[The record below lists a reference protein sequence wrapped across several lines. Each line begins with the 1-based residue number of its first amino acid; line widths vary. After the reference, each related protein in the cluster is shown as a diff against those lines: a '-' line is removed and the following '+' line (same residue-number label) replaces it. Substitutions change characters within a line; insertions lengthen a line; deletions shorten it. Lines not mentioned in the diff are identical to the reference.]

1 MGSAPVIKGLHFVRR
16 RLADGSNRWHVYAW
30 RGGPIV
36 MSADGARPHLTTEA
50 LERLAAAKRDR
61 DTARQPN
68 PTTLQSLID
77 RWQASPEWSRLSE
90 NTKKTWGSIVRTIE
104 AKWGKVPL
112 AVFNDERMIAKVI
125 DWRDARAATP
135 RAADNG
141 VTVLRAL
148 LKYGIQRGALR
159 INVAEKIGKIYV
171 NGQRAEI
178 VWTKADLLAFGKA
191 AGEKDRCVYFAVLLC
206 SVTGLRR
213 KDLAHLTWEA
223 VGELAIVTKA
233 KKTSRGRRHFATVP
247 RIPELDAVL
256 ASLRDVPRRSGVDT
270 VLVNPKGRPWN
281 LDTLT
286 KEVSR
291 IAKLAGVFHVEADL
305 ASKSERRYKH
315 LHDAR
320 GTFATYLMT
329 TTDLTDAEIAS
340 IMGWSETE
348 VERIRRIYVNDTAR
362 QIALGK
368 RIARG
373 LAAD

>member
-1 MGSAPVIKGLHFVRR
+1 MGSAPVIKGLHFVRK
-16 RLADGSNRWHVYAW
+16 RLADGSSRWHVYAW
-30 RGGPIV
+30 RGGPPV
-36 MSADGARPHLTTEA
+36 MSADGARPDLTTEA
-50 LERLAAAKRDR
+50 LESLAAARRDR
-61 DTARQPN
+61 DAARQPN

-77 RWQASPEWSRLSE
+77 KWQASPEWSRLSE

-104 AKWGKVPL
+104 GRWGKVPL
-112 AVFNDERMIAKVI
+112 AIFNDERMIEKVV

-159 INVAEKIGKIYV
+159 INVAEKLGKIYV

-178 VWTKADLLAFGKA
+178 VWTKVDLLAFEKA
-191 AGEKDRCVYFAVLLC
+191 AGEKDRCVYYAVLLC

-213 KDLAHLTWEA
+213 EDLARITWA
-223 VGELAIVTKA
+223 SVGEFAIVKKA
-233 KKTSRGRRHFATVP
+233 KKTSRGRRQFATVP
-247 RIPELDAVL
+247 RIPQLDAVL
-256 ASLRDVPRRSGVDT
+256 TRLKDHPRAPGVDT

-291 IAKLAGVFHVEADL
+291 IAKLAGIFHVEADQ
-305 ASKSERRYKH
+305 AGQCDRRHKH

-320 GTFATYLMT
+320 GTFATHLMT

-340 IMGWSETE
+340 IMGWSEAE
-348 VERIRRIYVNDTAR
+348 VERIRRIYVDDTAR

-373 LAAD
+373 LATD

>member
-1 MGSAPVIKGLHFVRR
+1 MIKGLHFVRK
-16 RLADGSNRWHVYAW
+16 RLADGSSRWHVYAW
-30 RGGPIV
+30 RGGPPV
-36 MSADGARPHLTTEA
+36 MSADGARPDLTTEA
-50 LERLAAAKRDR
+50 LESLTAARRDR
-61 DTARQPN
+61 DAARQPN
-68 PTTLQSLID
+68 PTTLQTLID
-77 RWQASPEWSRLSE
+77 KWLASPEWSRLSD
-90 NTKKTWGSIVRTIE
+90 NTKKTWGSIVRAIE
-104 AKWGKVPL
+104 TKWGKVPL
-112 AVFNDERMIAKVI
+112 AIFNDERMIEKVI

-178 VWTKADLLAFGKA
+178 VWTKADLLAFEKA
-191 AGEKDRCVYFAVLLC
+191 AGEKDRCVYYAVLLC

-213 KDLAHLTWEA
+213 EDLARLTWA
-223 VGELAIVTKA
+223 SVGEFAIVKKA

-247 RIPELDAVL
+247 RIPELDAGL
-256 ASLRDVPRRSGVDT
+256 AKLKDQPRASGVDT

-291 IAKLAGVFHVEADL
+291 IAKLAGIFHVEVGEAGQ
-305 ASKSERRYKH
+305 SGRRHKH

-340 IMGWSETE
+340 IMGWSEAE
-348 VERIRRIYVNDTAR
+348 VERIRRIYVDDTAR

-373 LAAD
+373 LIAD